1 MNGLLDRIAAP
12 YRRDARRDALASL
25 PAYQRGVMLSQP
37 QSYQSLLGVPS
48 IQIPTAPA
56 APSSSL
62 AMLNALQRPEVA
74 ERLDRQRQED
84 DFSMRRRL
92 GLLKDVPPPEPR
104 PSMPQD
110 TFLGRLGGGIRSAAQ
125 EIGGL
130 FEGEEGRARAAALS
144 RSLLRGPSRTP
155 ISLGQSVV
163 EGLAAGGEEIER
175 MEQRKFAKEQRAR
188 QKKQIEAQN
197 KLADVL
203 ADPEATDAEKKSAFK
218 AAYPVEAFKAEGK
231 PVDLVKQIGDIAIRK
246 KQAGIPLTEVEQDA
260 YDKRMSAGGFDLM
273 KEYQKQV
280 GMAGEPDSAQP
291 RDTRV
296 LETPAQQQAREELER
311 RRRQREER

>member
-12 YRRDARRDALASL
+12 YRRDARRDARASL

-48 IQIPTAPA
+48 IQTPTAPA

-92 GLLKDVPPPEPR
+92 GLLQDVPPPEPR

-110 TFLGRLGGGIRSAAQ
+110 TFLGRLGGGIKSAAQ

-130 FEGEEGRARAAALS
+130 FEGDEGRARAAALS

-155 ISLGQSVV
+155 ISIGQSVA

-175 MEQRKFAKEQRAR
+175 MEQRKFAKEQRDAKRKSLKMKADFEKEFSEAKTEKEQEAAVSKYLMKSNPLMYRRLKKAESYAQLKAR
-188 QKKQIEAQN
+188 VAQKVIEGE
-197 KLADVL
+197 
-203 ADPEATDAEKKSAFK
+203 ADPAEQKFYDDVIKREAAFSFYNRGLGMPQADGQVSNIPAVGEFVIEEVKK
-218 AAYPVEAFKAEGK
+218 
-231 PVDLVKQIGDIAIRK
+231 
-246 KQAGIPLTEVEQDA
+246 
-260 YDKRMSAGGFDLM
+260 
-273 KEYQKQV
+273 
-280 GMAGEPDSAQP
+280 
-291 RDTRV
+291 
-296 LETPAQQQAREELER
+296 
-311 RRRQREER
+311 

>member
-12 YRRDARRDALASL
+12 YRRDARRDARASL

-62 AMLNALQRPEVA
+62 AMLDALQRPEVA

-92 GLLKDVPPPEPR
+92 GLLQDVPPPEPR

-110 TFLGRLGGGIRSAAQ
+110 TFLGRLGGGIKSAAQ

-155 ISLGQSVV
+155 ISLGQSVA

-175 MEQRKFAKEQRAR
+175 QALRKAKMEQLERSSKREK
-188 QKKQIEAQN
+188 QKDEA
-197 KLADVL
+197 LDVL
-203 ADPEATDAEKKSAFK
+203 AKKDATQEEVLQALRIIDPSSYAKAVSKNKSLSQVKADFLQNLKEKNPEEFKRLVTKSIEGSVNPFAQKIYGSSPDSGLPLGSEFSTNKEANDAAK
-218 AAYPVEAFKAEGK
+218 AAGKDTYVFEGK
-231 PVDLVKQIGDIAIRK
+231 TYRTQ
-246 KQAGIPLTEVEQDA
+246 
-260 YDKRMSAGGFDLM
+260 
-273 KEYQKQV
+273 
-280 GMAGEPDSAQP
+280 
-291 RDTRV
+291 
-296 LETPAQQQAREELER
+296 
-311 RRRQREER
+311 